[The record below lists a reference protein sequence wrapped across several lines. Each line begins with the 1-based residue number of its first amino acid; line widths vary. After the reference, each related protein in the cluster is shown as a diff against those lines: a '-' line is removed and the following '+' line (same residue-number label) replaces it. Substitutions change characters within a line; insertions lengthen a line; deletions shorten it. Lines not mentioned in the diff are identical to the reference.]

1 MTRALARASDPEPSH
16 EAADAATPYVTK
28 TERAVVH
35 AMRVL
40 GRPCTAHEIAAR
52 SGIELV
58 SVSPRMARLREKG
71 VVREAGVQRAPGQ
84 TARTLWMV
92 VGDGEPEPPEAA

>member
-1 MTRALARASDPEPSH
+1 MSRALARNTDPAPSH
-16 EAADAATPYVTK
+16 EAAAAATITLTK

-35 AMRVL
+35 AMHML
-40 GRPCTAHEIAAR
+40 ARPATAHEIATR

-71 VVREAGVQRAPGQ
+71 TVREAGVQRRPGQ
-84 TARTLWMV
+84 TARTLWMLMEIPGAAV
-92 VGDGEPEPPEAA
+92 PE